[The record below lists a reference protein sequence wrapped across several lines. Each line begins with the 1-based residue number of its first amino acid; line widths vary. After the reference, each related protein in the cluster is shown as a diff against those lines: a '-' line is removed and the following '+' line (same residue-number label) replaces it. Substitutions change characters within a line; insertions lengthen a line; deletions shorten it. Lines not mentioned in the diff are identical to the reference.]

1 MASKSRAKLT
11 KAPQADP
18 RFVRVVEAFAKDQHV
33 SHGNGK
39 GFGSGALK
47 VNGKIFAMMSSKGK
61 FVVKLPK
68 ERVDDLVAAGQGEY
82 FDPGRGRLM
91 KEWVAVPEENAPWI
105 ELAKEAH
112 LFVKGHKP

>member
-18 RFVRVVEAFAKDQHV
+18 R
-33 SHGNGK
+33 
-39 GFGSGALK
+39 
-47 VNGKIFAMMSSKGK
+47 MMSSKGK

-82 FDPGRGRLM
+82 FDTGRGRLM
-91 KEWVAVPEENAPWI
+91 KEWVAMPEENAPWI
-105 ELAKEAH
+105 ELAREAL
-112 LFVKGHKP
+112 LFVKGHQP